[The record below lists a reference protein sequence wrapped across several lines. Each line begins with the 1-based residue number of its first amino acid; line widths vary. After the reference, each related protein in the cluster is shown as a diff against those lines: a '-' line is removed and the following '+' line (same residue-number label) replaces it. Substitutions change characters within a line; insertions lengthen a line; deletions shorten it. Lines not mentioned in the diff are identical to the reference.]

1 MQVTGNTTEHKL
13 KHTAIYTRITLRVNM
28 VKLIAL
34 HEWQQTIKIKQE
46 VTQETATRLKLD
58 TEGHKGQNERLQ
70 KIKHKQNTNGSKQEL
85 KQSIKAQNTKECE
98 NLGSRASFTVH
109 IFLFFY
115 CNRRQW
121 GCFAFC
127 LVGERVQVQWSRPS
141 TRQINMTSVTLWDQS
156 ASCFIYSLI
165 GT

>member
-13 KHTAIYTRITLRVNM
+13 KHTAIYTRTTLRVNM

-98 NLGSRASFTVH
+98 NPGSRASFTVH

-127 LVGERVQVQWSRPS
+127 LVGNECRSSGAVRPPGRLTWHLSLCGIRVPHA
-141 TRQINMTSVTLWDQS
+141 L
-156 ASCFIYSLI
+156 FIHS
-165 GT
+165 